1 MKQELIFEY
10 SISYVRDS
18 WGGSSEYYC
27 EVVLKNETTGNNIFI
42 GTIILSER
50 EFFAAKEAGTLDE
63 MLHQSAMG
71 LLLDSIKKP
80 GEEV

>member
-1 MKQELIFEY
+1 MKQELVFEY
-10 SISYVRDS
+10 SSWYVH
-18 WGGSSEYYC
+18 GSDNYHYEI
-27 EVVLKNETTGNNIFI
+27 VLNNKTNGDIIFI

-80 GEEV
+80 EEEV